1 MTSLENQA
9 ARLNAYRLSFA
20 EVWRG
25 PAALVYLQESLYE
38 RGLRKKVS
46 SIKGRMEV
54 EEEL

>member
-1 MTSLENQA
+1 MLTG
-9 ARLNAYRLSFA
+9 LSFA

-38 RGLRKKVS
+38 RGLRRKVS